1 MELQHLQWF
10 QLLVSVWMKG
20 LVDAVFITF
29 TFHLLVLF
37 LFFAKANKF
46 LKFQTPPSHCLI
58 IRGGTSKNLGLRKF
72 WQDLEILKAFLISL
86 ESHFYFFGSQNFL
99 PRIFELGFL
108 TRISAC
114 RWVSDFTIHH
124 PCYNTA
130 CCIIFQFIFVHI
142 FSSTCDQFHL
152 LHISNVCK
160 WRNHWF
166 VFACVKSII
175 DIIAL
180 FSIINLR
187 WFLSFVLRIPTAHD
201 FRFISTRKWARAH
214 TQWRRFSSS

>member
-99 PRIFELGFL
+99 PRILELGFL
-108 TRISAC
+108 TRISAS
-114 RWVSDFTIHH
+114 RWVSDLVALYFNSYSYTYSPLLVINSTYYIFLLYVNEGTIDLFLHVLKALL
-124 PCYNTA
+124 T
-130 CCIIFQFIFVHI
+130 
-142 FSSTCDQFHL
+142 L
-152 LHISNVCK
+152 LH
-160 WRNHWF
+160 F
-166 VFACVKSII
+166 F
-175 DIIAL
+175 
-180 FSIINLR
+180 
-187 WFLSFVLRIPTAHD
+187 P
-201 FRFISTRKWARAH
+201 
-214 TQWRRFSSS
+214 